1 MQVRQITH
9 GVSFEDRVAHEAER
23 ARAQART
30 MPPGKGRDALTER
43 ARQAETVAQI
53 SEWLRSPRSKSPR
66 RTIFR
71 AKGMTTATIHRPA
84 DKPVQFCSALA
95 EDNR

>member
-53 SEWLRSPRSKSPR
+53 SE
-66 RTIFR
+66 I
-71 AKGMTTATIHRPA
+71 AATHHLQSEG
-84 DKPVQFCSALA
+84 D
-95 EDNR
+95 DNRDDSPSRRQTCAILLSASGR